1 MLEEEH
7 APTSSRMEHHVY
19 FWLGADHQDESSR
32 AVFESGLDTLCT
44 SPFIAEHHWG
54 KPAAT
59 AERPVTDH
67 SWDYAVSL
75 KFSSMGDHDSYQEG
89 DPIHDA
95 FIAKFKEW
103 WAKVL
108 VMDLA

>member
-1 MLEEEH
+1 
-7 APTSSRMEHHVY
+7 MEHHVY
-19 FWLGADHQDESSR
+19 FWLSEDYQNESAR
-32 AVFESGLDTLCT
+32 EAFEAGLDQLCT

-59 AERPVTDH
+59 AERPVIDH
-67 SWDYAVSL
+67 SWDYGISL
-75 KFSSMGDHDSYQEG
+75 KFASMADHECYQEG

-95 FIAKFKEW
+95 FIAAFKEQ